1 MRPESLND
9 EVQRPMHLPT
19 MRRAALQDI
28 IRESKGQSFELLS
41 NKIKAYS
48 LDKGLG
54 ILGVKDDGDFVSIFL
69 TGTQYQFKKPS

>member
-9 EVQRPMHLPT
+9 EARRPASLAP
-19 MRRAALQDI
+19 MRRAAIQDI
-28 IRESKGQSFELLS
+28 IKEGRGESFELLS

-54 ILGVKDDGDFVSIFL
+54 ILGVRDEGDFISIFL
-69 TGTQYQFKKPS
+69 AGTQYQFKKPS

>member
-9 EVQRPMHLPT
+9 QIEKSASLAP
-19 MRRAALQDI
+19 MRRAAIQDI
-28 IRESKGQSFELLS
+28 IKESKDDSFELLS

-54 ILGVKDDGDFVSIFL
+54 ILGIKDETDYIAIFL

>member
-9 EVQRPMHLPT
+9 EVHRPASLPP
-19 MRRAALQDI
+19 MRRAAIQDI
-28 IRESKGQSFELLS
+28 IRESKGKSFELLS

-54 ILGVKDDGDFVSIFL
+54 ILGVKDDGDFISIFL
-69 TGTQYQFKKPS
+69 TGTQYQFKRPS

>member
-9 EVQRPMHLPT
+9 EVHRPASLAP
-19 MRRAALQDI
+19 MRRAAIQDI
-28 IRESKGQSFELLS
+28 IKESRGESFELLS

-54 ILGVKDDGDFVSIFL
+54 ILGVKDEVDFISIFL
-69 TGTQYQFKKPS
+69 SGTQYQFKKPS

>member
-1 MRPESLND
+1 MRPESLYD
-9 EVQRPMHLPT
+9 EVQRPNTLPP
-19 MRRAALQDI
+19 MRRAAIQDI
-28 IRESKGQSFELLS
+28 IRENKGASFELVA

-54 ILGVKDDGDFVSIFL
+54 ILGVKDEGDFISIFL